1 MEESSEP
8 GCEWS
13 MVAVKLSRRAVV
25 DFMMGEACRARYCGG
40 NGVVARGG
48 GCGSNFG
55 TESGA
60 PL

>member
-1 MEESSEP
+1 
-8 GCEWS
+8 
-13 MVAVKLSRRAVV
+13 MVAVMLSRRAVV
-25 DFMMGEACRARYCGG
+25 DCMMGEACRARYCGG
-40 NGVVARGG
+40 DGGVVARGG

>member
-1 MEESSEP
+1 
-8 GCEWS
+8 

-25 DFMMGEACRARYCGG
+25 DCMMGEACRARYCGG
-40 NGVVARGG
+40 DGVVARGG